1 MIWILFL
8 LLILI
13 LLILDLVVLHRK
25 AVDLSV
31 YEAFA
36 LVIFWVS
43 LGLSF
48 GILIY
53 FTYENHWFSNSINPS
68 INGKT
73 ALIEYFTAYLVE
85 ESLSLDNLF
94 VIALI
99 LQSLQIPLGY
109 QHRVLL
115 WGILG
120 AIILRGA
127 SIWLGVYLYDTFSW
141 MNYVFGLV
149 LLFSAAK
156 LLMDDRQPAVHSGQ
170 NAMIRMLQRFLPLVP
185 DMSSG
190 RFFVRQSGTLCM
202 TPLFI
207 AVLMV
212 ETADLLFAMDS
223 IPAVIGISQDKFII
237 FSSNIFAILGLR
249 ALYFVLAAALASLRY
264 LKVTLILILSFI
276 GVKMLLANHII
287 INSGASLL
295 IIVILLALG
304 IGMSL
309 LFPHQSILDI
319 SPVGKARLNTLYH
332 FTYASLRRAFI
343 LIVGSSVVLV
353 GIIMLFTPGPAILV
367 IPAGIAILAT
377 EFFWARRLLN
387 RIKEKF
393 AVFRNRHSGVNS
405 GNEQSKD

>member
-8 LLILI
+8 LLILS
-13 LLILDLVVLHRK
+13 LLLLDLVVLHRK
-25 AVDLSV
+25 ARDLSV

-36 LVIFWVS
+36 LAIFWVS
-43 LGLSF
+43 IGLGFSV
-48 GILIY
+48 LIY
-53 FTYENHWFSNSINPS
+53 FAYEYHWFSITINPS

-73 ALIEYFTAYLVE
+73 ATIQYLTAYLVE

-99 LQSLQIPLGY
+99 LQSLKIPLGF

-115 WGILG
+115 WGIFG
-120 AIILRGA
+120 AVILRGV
-127 SIWLGVYLYDTFSW
+127 SIWLGIYLYEAISW
-141 MNYVFGLV
+141 MNYVFGSV

-156 LLMDDRQPAVHSGQ
+156 LLIDDQQTTVPTGQ
-170 NAMIRMLQRFLPLVP
+170 NTIIRLFQNFLPLTP
-185 DMSSG
+185 DLESG
-190 RFFVRQSGTLCM
+190 RFFVRQAGKLSM

-207 AVLMV
+207 AVIMV

-237 FSSNIFAILGLR
+237 YSSNIFAILGLR

-264 LKVTLILILSFI
+264 LKVTIMLILGFI
-276 GVKMLLANHII
+276 GVKMLIADYII
-287 INSGASLL
+287 IEPTISLL
-295 IIVILLALG
+295 VIVTLLLLG
-304 IGMSL
+304 IGVSL
-309 LFPHQSILDI
+309 INPHQPMLDI

-332 FTYASLRRAFI
+332 FTFASLRRAFI

-353 GIIMLFTPGPAILV
+353 GIIMIFTPGPAILV

-377 EFFWARRLLN
+377 EFFWAQRLLN

-393 AVFRNRHSGVNS
+393 AVFRNSHSGVNS
-405 GNEQSKD
+405 GNDKSKD